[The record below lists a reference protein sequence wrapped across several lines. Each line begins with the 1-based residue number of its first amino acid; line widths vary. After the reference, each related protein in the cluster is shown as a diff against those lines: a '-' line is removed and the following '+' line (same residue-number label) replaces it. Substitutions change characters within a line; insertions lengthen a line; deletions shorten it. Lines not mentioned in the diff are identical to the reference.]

1 MKILRNT
8 LILVCVLSLVLVSLV
23 ACGAKETLKLS
34 ADKTTAKR
42 GEVVVFSTIHATKK
56 GEAATDAATYEIT
69 AGAANGTLDG
79 NKLTIAETAAD
90 GATITVVS
98 KMNDMVSNEVTVT
111 VVIPENSISISV
123 DKTVAQR
130 NEIVTVT
137 VSLKENGQTIAAD
150 DAVLSITSG
159 AEAATLV
166 GTQLTIAA
174 DAASGA
180 VIELSATYKELT
192 SNVVSVTVSVPV
204 TGVTASAAKSFIPS
218 GSYTTLQSTLSPAG
232 AVGTVEWVITEGGT
246 LATIAGNALMINAD
260 AEDGQTIKV
269 KAVCGSVESNELTFT
284 VGEEEES
291 FLLVLSQNALTVD
304 RNGATTAL
312 LDVEVLNSKL
322 QAVTDRGVSFEMI
335 SGADLV
341 TLTPNGNTCS
351 FAAVGHGDAVLR
363 VSLNGTNVS
372 KTVSVKVIVP
382 PEAVTLPAVFAERQ
396 SLIYNVSMIDPGTNL
411 ADRLSFVGTPI
422 GANACQT
429 LKYTFTHTDG
439 TTGDD
444 VATWADGKIAF
455 KKTGRVTVTVSSD
468 SGSRN
473 EVFASYTFN
482 VNQGYNVSTYG
493 ELKSLLEGAGYNGE
507 IINIVVTE
515 KPVGAGSYAYGYDLV
530 PDAALKAPAD
540 QTWQEVFG
548 STIRAINKNVYLN
561 GNDHK
566 IDASQLRV
574 ISQEELDTLNN
585 QNYNVSYISA
595 LLEISPEAADPL
607 QLAGRQFSAKVFN
620 LEVVGNTPIDFN
632 GPLNGY
638 RPQGAYN
645 VGLQIGDVH
654 YQVVYHVEMSNVTAS
669 RFNVGLRFRR
679 AVGDSTIDD
688 ITVYNCFSNGIEAE
702 ASIMTFGDMTF
713 GKCGAAGMELVPSNS
728 TGAGDTMDQIQK
740 ITFAGTIDTT
750 QNLNAGN
757 TAYLTAYNFSGMTV
771 PMILQGVLAGRDT
784 SEQSHMMN
792 QNGEFAFVTFIFHDV
807 AKGTINASQAL
818 YPGYQ
823 QGGIINATDLPKD
836 GSVDTTHE
844 YILLEVK
851 LGNSAEFG
859 PFAGMS
865 LGYALLYNH
874 NYVAK

>member
-34 ADKTTAKR
+34 ADKATAKR

-69 AGAANGTLDG
+69 AGSENGTLDG

-123 DKTVAQR
+123 DKATAQR

-137 VSLKENGQTIAAD
+137 ITLKENGQTIAAD
-150 DAVLSITSG
+150 DAVLSIKSG
-159 AEAATLV
+159 AESATLV
-166 GTQLTIAA
+166 GTKLTIAA
-174 DAASGA
+174 DAANGA

-192 SNVVSVTVSVPV
+192 SNVVRVTVSVPV

-246 LATIAGNALMINAD
+246 LATIAGNALMVSAD

-291 FLLVLSQNALTVD
+291 FLLSVQKELTVD

-322 QAVTDRGVSFEMI
+322 QVVTDRGVSFEMI
-335 SGADLV
+335 SGAELV
-341 TLTPNGNTCS
+341 TLIPNGNTCS
-351 FAAVGHGDAVLR
+351 FVAVGHGDAVLR
-363 VSLNGTNVS
+363 VTLNGTNVS
-372 KTVSVKVIVP
+372 RTVNVKVIVP
-382 PEAVTLPAVFAERQ
+382 PEAVRLPAVFAERQ
-396 SLIYNVSMIDPGTNL
+396 SLIYNISMIDPGTNL
-411 ADRLSFVGTPI
+411 ADRLPFVGTPI

-429 LKYTFTHTDG
+429 LKYTFTHADG
-439 TTGDD
+439 TTGDE
-444 VATWADGKIAF
+444 VATWADGKITF
-455 KKTGRVTVTVSSD
+455 KKQGRVTVTVSSD

-473 EVFASYTFN
+473 EVAVSYTFN
-482 VNQGYNVSTYG
+482 VNEGYNVSTYG
-493 ELKSLLEGAGYNGE
+493 ELKGLLESAGYNGE
-507 IINIVVTE
+507 IINIVVTD

-540 QTWQEVFG
+540 QAWQEVLG

-574 ISQEELDTLNN
+574 ISKEELDTLNN
-585 QNYNVSYISA
+585 QNYNVSNISA
-595 LLEISPEAADPL
+595 LLEISPEASDPL
-607 QLAGRQFSAKVFN
+607 QLAGRQFSAKVFD

-632 GPLNGY
+632 GPMNGY

-645 VGLQIGDVH
+645 VGLQIGDVN
-654 YQVVYHVEMSNVTAS
+654 YQVVYHVQMSDVTAS

-679 AVGDSTIDD
+679 AVGDSTIDN
-688 ITVYNCFSNGIEAE
+688 ISVYNCFSNGIETE

-750 QNLNAGN
+750 QNLNTGN

-771 PMILQGVLAGRDT
+771 PMILQGVLAGRSE

-807 AKGTINASQAL
+807 SKGTVNASQAL

-823 QGGIINATDLPKD
+823 QGGIINAADLPKD

-844 YILLEVK
+844 YIMLEVK